1 MTKARMLLLAVL
13 VFTLALGQAGFAQ
26 DQANSELLTNDDV
39 IEMVEAGLSAE
50 IVLATLESCGCQFKT
65 STSALVALAKAGVP
79 NDVIYSMVAIANRKV
94 AAPVEL
100 STPAAGPPPEPL
112 PPVESLFFPKTKH
125 VVQNGDKDKEI
136 EIALVITGGSILLK
150 HRKQEQV
157 FATIP
162 FDTIQEITYER
173 SSHARIKTAILL
185 SPWALFSKGKKHWL
199 TVTYKVGDVSDFVL
213 LKLDKKEYKR
223 ILAATEARTGQTI
236 ERIIDN

>member
-1 MTKARMLLLAVL
+1 MTNARMLLLPVL
-13 VFTLALGQAGFAQ
+13 VFTLALAQAGLAQ

-39 IEMVEAGLSAE
+39 IEMIEAGLSAE
-50 IVLATLESCGCQFKT
+50 IVLARLESCGCQFTT

-79 NDVIYSMVAIANRKV
+79 NDVIYSVVAIANRKDP
-94 AAPVEL
+94 APVEVWVP
-100 STPAAGPPPEPL
+100 TAGPPPQPDVV
-112 PPVESLFFPKTKH
+112 VESIFFPKTKH
-125 VVQNGDKDKEI
+125 VIQDGEKDKEI
-136 EIALVITGGSILLK
+136 EIALVLTGGAILLK

-162 FDTIQEITYER
+162 FDTIQDITYER
-173 SSHARIKTAILL
+173 SSHARIKTALLL

-199 TVTYKVGDVSDFVL
+199 TVTYKVGDVSDFIL

-236 ERIIDN
+236 ERVIDN